1 MRLINVLLMLEESI
15 AYFLLGISGVDS
27 SSHWRIHDFCLVQW
41 LWDGESTKFYK
52 TKKTCRSNPF
62 PHWPQIPIKMD
73 FGCAVL
79 HHIRGKFPHQTLN
92 LHVCFG
98 SCFHHCNVFLLGM
111 NHGKIPHWRA
121 TNYAFCLEWNRYL
134 QGPAAPSEG
143 IILNEIKDSLTLPIH
158 WPVVR
163 HFLFTETMRGQSL
176 VVFIGAKK

>member
-1 MRLINVLLMLEESI
+1 MHLINVLLMLEESI

-27 SSHWRIHDFCLVQW
+27 SSHWGIHDFCLVQW

-98 SCFHHCNVFLLGM
+98 SCFHPCNVFLLGM
-111 NHGKIPHWRA
+111 NHEFHIWRA

-143 IILNEIKDSLTLPIH
+143 IILNEIKDSCFQWILPYSQ
-158 WPVVR
+158 R
-163 HFLFTETMRGQSL
+163 S
-176 VVFIGAKK
+176 